1 MEANTNSRTAFPDL
15 LGADEPS
22 AVEVVDVDADA
33 DAQCLFVCDHASPHV
48 PNALQNLG
56 LDPSVLERHVAWD
69 IGSAAV
75 ARQLSARFRAPLV
88 MSGYSRLVIDVNRHL
103 DDASSIPVESD
114 GFPIPGNRKL
124 SPEAAAQRAELFFWP
139 YHRAIA
145 KQIDGIRKQ
154 GRVPALISVHSFTP
168 QFGDAA
174 RPWHVGVLWH
184 EDGRIAQPLMER
196 LGARPG
202 VCVGDNQ
209 PYSARNPYGYTIYS
223 HAETEGLPH
232 VLIELRQDLI
242 ASAAGAAEWAE
253 VLGDAFVDILKDP
266 DIYRILR
273 SI

>member
-1 MEANTNSRTAFPDL
+1 MEASTNSRITCSDL
-15 LGADEPS
+15 LGADEPPEI
-22 AVEVVDVDADA
+22 EVINADA
-33 DAQCLFVCDHASPHV
+33 DAQCLFVCDHASPRI
-48 PNALQNLG
+48 PKSLQNLG
-56 LDPSVLERHVAWD
+56 VAPDALERHVAWD

-75 ARQLSARFRAPLV
+75 ARQLSARFQAPLV

-103 DDASSIPVESD
+103 DDTSSIPVESD
-114 GFPIPGNRKL
+114 GIPIPGNQKL

-154 GRVPALISVHSFTP
+154 GRIPVLISLHSFTP
-168 QFGDAA
+168 QFGDVA

-184 EDGRIAQPLMER
+184 EDGRIAQPLLDW

-202 VCVGDNQ
+202 VRVGDNQ
-209 PYSARNPYGYTIYS
+209 PYSARNPYGYTMYS

-242 ASAAGAAEWAE
+242 ASATGAAAWAE
-253 VLGDAFVDILKDP
+253 VLGDALVDILKDP
-266 DIYRILR
+266 DIYRITR
-273 SI
+273 SV